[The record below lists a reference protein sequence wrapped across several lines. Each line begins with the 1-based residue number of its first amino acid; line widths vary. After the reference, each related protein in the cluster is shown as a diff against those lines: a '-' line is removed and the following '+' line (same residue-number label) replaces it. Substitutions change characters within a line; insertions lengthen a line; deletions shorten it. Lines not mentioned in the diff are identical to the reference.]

1 MADILTLL
9 KKAERDAMSEASDR
23 RRLVGQTEFVP
34 SSWELIGD
42 VAQSIAGSIPALQ
55 KERRVNFTDQANNL
69 ARMADNIVDE
79 KGFSAYSDRITN
91 LLNKVKDDPKMLDV
105 AMGLENTLNQKK
117 NQIGTYTNAMSGLN
131 DFYNTD
137 IISMDSADEFG
148 GVLDN
153 LMQIKEGEG
162 KGGHTLTSYMKKFAP
177 YSENDTTGYVDFLSS
192 SLGVSSNASLADL
205 DKEELAKFIKQ
216 HEGWFP
222 AGDLRADTPA
232 GSKSFR
238 NNNPG
243 NIKPGSLAR
252 ARELYGDNVTGVD
265 EQGFAIFKN
274 EDAGMQALL
283 QDIEVNQNKTGITTS
298 KPKYETKMMALMDQK
313 IKAQNIK
320 DALMEGKGAG
330 FRYNKGSKTDKELM
344 ADLDRHIGRLNIGIQ
359 SVVDDGHL
367 SPQELEMIALG
378 DVGIY
383 EETKARN
390 LDRIKKTYDTYAQ
403 QIGRAQTNKDII
415 NRKLLKPNDKEA
427 TILSEA
433 LLKEAGLELGT
444 DEEQN
449 LNTLAALL
457 ESYDA
462 TITNNKTLMTQLDD
476 GHKAWAGTSVLVDD
490 EELLKYADENKPK
503 PLPKDIDKDQ
513 DGIPDSI
520 DADSA
525 FPPGPVED
533 IKSIK
538 YNPSGYSKPKNF
550 NEAVESKKLAESELK
565 NVKDNYASTKNKL
578 FQSRNYASRNLKRFV
593 TTGPFR
599 EKFILNKGGL
609 PGVTDPK
616 RFQTGFGLSPFE
628 LPSWENAQFRDD
640 FQYSNEEFKMIEN
653 YFNKTLLPKI
663 IKNAGSDEA
672 AQAKEDFLNFK
683 ESWKRHKN
691 LDKFESKVN
700 KIGKDVDSFIL
711 NN

>member
-137 IISMDSADEFG
+137 IVSMDSADEFG
-148 GVLDN
+148 GVLKN
-153 LMQIKEGEG
+153 LMKIEEGEG
-162 KGGHTLTSYMKKFAP
+162 
-177 YSENDTTGYVDFLSS
+177 EN
-192 SLGVSSNASLADL
+192 
-205 DKEELAKFIKQ
+205 K
-216 HEGWFP
+216 
-222 AGDLRADTPA
+222 
-232 GSKSFR
+232 
-238 NNNPG
+238 
-243 NIKPGSLAR
+243 
-252 ARELYGDNVTGVD
+252 
-265 EQGFAIFKN
+265 
-274 EDAGMQALL
+274 
-283 QDIEVNQNKTGITTS
+283 
-298 KPKYETKMMALMDQK
+298 KPKYETEMMALMDQK

-320 DALMEGKGAG
+320 NALMEGAQAG
-330 FRYNKGSKTDKELM
+330 FKYNKGSKTDKELM

-490 EELLKYADENKPK
+490 EELAKYADENKPK

-683 ESWKRHKN
+683 ESWKSHKN

>member
-69 ARMADNIVDE
+69 ARMAGNIVDE
-79 KGFSAYSDRITN
+79 KGFSAYSDRITS

-137 IISMDSADEFG
+137 IVSMDSADEFG
-148 GVLDN
+148 GVLKN
-153 LMQIKEGEG
+153 LMKIEEGEG
-162 KGGHTLTSYMKKFAP
+162 
-177 YSENDTTGYVDFLSS
+177 EN
-192 SLGVSSNASLADL
+192 
-205 DKEELAKFIKQ
+205 K
-216 HEGWFP
+216 
-222 AGDLRADTPA
+222 
-232 GSKSFR
+232 
-238 NNNPG
+238 
-243 NIKPGSLAR
+243 
-252 ARELYGDNVTGVD
+252 
-265 EQGFAIFKN
+265 
-274 EDAGMQALL
+274 
-283 QDIEVNQNKTGITTS
+283 
-298 KPKYETKMMALMDQK
+298 KPKYETEMMALMDQK

-390 LDRIKKTYDTYAQ
+390 LDRIKKTYNTYAK

-476 GHKAWAGTSVLVDD
+476 GHKAWAGTSVLVDAK
-490 EELLKYADENKPK
+490 ELADYADENKPK

-550 NEAVESKKLAESELK
+550 NEAIESKKIAESELK

-609 PGVTDPK
+609 PGATEPK

-628 LPSWENAQFRDD
+628 LPSWDQAQFRDD

-683 ESWKRHKN
+683 ESWKSHKN

>member
-79 KGFSAYSDRITN
+79 KGFSAYSDRITS

-148 GVLDN
+148 GVLKN
-153 LMQIKEGEG
+153 LMKIEEGEG
-162 KGGHTLTSYMKKFAP
+162 
-177 YSENDTTGYVDFLSS
+177 EN
-192 SLGVSSNASLADL
+192 
-205 DKEELAKFIKQ
+205 K
-216 HEGWFP
+216 
-222 AGDLRADTPA
+222 
-232 GSKSFR
+232 
-238 NNNPG
+238 
-243 NIKPGSLAR
+243 
-252 ARELYGDNVTGVD
+252 
-265 EQGFAIFKN
+265 
-274 EDAGMQALL
+274 
-283 QDIEVNQNKTGITTS
+283 
-298 KPKYETKMMALMDQK
+298 KPKYETEMMALMDQK

-320 DALMEGKGAG
+320 DALMEGKDAG

-390 LDRIKKTYDTYAQ
+390 LDRIKKTYNTYSK
-403 QIGRAQTNKDII
+403 QIGKAQANKDII
-415 NRKLLKPNDKEA
+415 NRKLLKPNDQGA
-427 TILSEA
+427 TIAYEA
-433 LLKEAGLELGT
+433 LIKEAGLELSA
-444 DEEQN
+444 DEGEN
-449 LNTLAALL
+449 VNTATALL

-462 TITNNKTLMTQLDD
+462 TITNNKTLMAQLDD

-490 EELLKYADENKPK
+490 EELAKYADENKPK

-550 NEAVESKKLAESELK
+550 NEAIESKKIAESELK
-565 NVKDNYASTKNKL
+565 NVKDNYASAKNKL

-609 PGVTDPK
+609 PGATEPK

-628 LPSWENAQFRDD
+628 LPSWDQAQFRDD